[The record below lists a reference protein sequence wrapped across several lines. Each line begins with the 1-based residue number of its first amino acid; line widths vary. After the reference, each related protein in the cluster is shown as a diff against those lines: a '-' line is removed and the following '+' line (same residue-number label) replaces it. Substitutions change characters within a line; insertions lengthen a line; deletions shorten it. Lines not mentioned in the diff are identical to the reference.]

1 MKSLKSILIGSA
13 FTALLFAGCSTSN
26 DDLNASG
33 ESLTVEGIAATG
45 WAITG
50 ATITIT
56 DAEGE
61 VLFTGTTDALGAYLA
76 DIDQASID
84 LPLSV
89 VVTKDTLHF
98 EAIIPALPGSDSA
111 LVAHINPVTDVVAK
125 ALRTHAGGLKGL
137 SPETCDSLQQLRMS
151 ELFGDGVRY
160 ESFAHRKDYVAAVR
174 EKPEVVPSTEDMILH
189 TLAERAQA
197 AGVDLDSFLT
207 QQVQEH
213 ARLLQDDD
221 SFQGELAVQMQN
233 FHMEEDQ
240 IRADWEAIADS
251 TRNQISK
258 SVDSLRAEYEGMRPP
273 VECMDSA
280 TQAQIAAVFALK
292 NQLQANPADSEVKA
306 QLELQLQVLQQ
317 NMEQLRTTCEVEFEM
332 PEFTQPEQ
340 AQPEDTGSGSED
352 SANASDSTGSG
363 SENQGSE
370 AGASSGSAT

>member
-76 DIDQASID
+76 EVDQASID

-306 QLELQLQVLQQ
+306 QLELQIQVLQQ

-332 PEFTQPEQ
+332 PEFTQPEG
-340 AQPEDTGSGSED
+340 AGSGSED
-352 SANASDSTGSG
+352 SANASDSTSSG